1 MSKLQAVLTLTA
13 VLTIGNIAQAQSG
26 SRNSYPSPAPAPAI
40 TNGYTPAAP
49 ANDYRYTPAAPA
61 SDYGYTPIAP
71 ANDYGYSRYPAQ
83 DDYVPAAS
91 PFGQEGGQPG
101 QINKPRRPCR
111 GAHGDSSRM
120 NYDSRDTYTPARR
133 DLNINRPAGSYLRDD
148 YRPID
153 REFPG
158 YDYGSDYRPSRD
170 YGNQDYRN
178 QDYGRDL
185 RSRDINRRPRTDYSP
200 GIRYPSSTSDPGYSY
215 TGTGRI
221 SNAIRWQT
229 DLKPAAEYARQNRRP
244 MIITVT
250 APWCSYCKKL
260 ESETFR
266 DAGFIRSVNAAQY
279 VSVQVDSDANRELVS
294 RMGIRNLPTTLIVS
308 PDLRIVERMEGFR
321 TAEQLSQSLRRHART
336 ALKDSSIKVAK
347 K

>member
-40 TNGYTPAAP
+40 TNGYTPA
-49 ANDYRYTPAAPA
+49 
-61 SDYGYTPIAP
+61 AP

-120 NYDSRDTYTPARR
+120 NYDSRDTYTPVRR